1 MDNDN
6 DSLLTPT
13 PNHFSLLVYKENLS
27 VNMNQEEIDENL
39 RTIMAYKCR
48 LCRRIRDNPI
58 LICATCVNSGQFY
71 SSKYNSYSNQQR
83 ESLLNY
89 EEFQQDSNNKT
100 THLS

>member
-71 SSKYNSYSNQQR
+71 SSKYDAYSNQRR

-89 EEFQQDSNNKT
+89 EEFQQDSNNT
-100 THLS
+100 TRHLS